1 MQAKLS
7 LLKVNILACQ
17 VCKYC
22 IGCQACWG
30 FTPREQGE
38 QDRAKAEGHHI
49 GFSLFH
55 RYQPSS
61 GIVPYFD
68 HMVKIISKSKVIIAS
83 PRRAHRNVAGKKKK
97 NPNILEKRE
106 VLRIISVTADTNS
119 AWWVFLGSNR
129 QFLFAEIV

>member
-1 MQAKLS
+1 M
-7 LLKVNILACQ
+7 
-17 VCKYC
+17 
-22 IGCQACWG
+22 
-30 FTPREQGE
+30 
-38 QDRAKAEGHHI
+38 
-49 GFSLFH
+49 
-55 RYQPSS
+55 
-61 GIVPYFD
+61 PYFD

-106 VLRIISVTADTNS
+106 MPRIISVTTDTNS